1 MHSKKSASRKC
12 PASRCA
18 KLVQP
23 PDVFCRDHWD
33 QFSEVLREA
42 IQIAILSGKHN
53 EAVILVTD
61 GIRYLDNHRTPR
73 RS

>member
-12 PASRCA
+12 LANHCA
-18 KLVQP
+18 KLVEAP
-23 PDVFCRDHWD
+23 AVFCGNHWG
-33 QFSEVLREA
+33 QLSEALREA